1 MVHTPAKLASTPV
14 SRRTT
19 VIYVTALLLIA
30 GLSISS
36 HLLTSAIIQRQAAT
50 AGTVNMAGRQRML
63 AQRIFR
69 ISLQMA
75 DGSEDFVQARVELIH
90 AITQMERERE
100 NLLHGSVSPR
110 ILAPSTPRL
119 QTIYFDQK
127 DSLEDLGNQFLD
139 RAKHLAATR
148 HEEVSLSNK
157 DLAAIGFLLQQKLL
171 PALEASVAAY
181 QADSEE
187 AIQRLKQTT
196 LLLLCLML
204 LLLLAEALFLYRPL
218 FHRLKVSYDA
228 LITAARTDP
237 LTGSLNRRAFLEEC
251 AKIFQ
256 RFRRTGSPIA
266 MLSMDLDHFKSIND
280 TWGHATGDR
289 VILEFVAATLSCLR
303 PHDRMGRLGGEEF
316 SILLPNTLP
325 ETAFALAESIRST
338 VASVPVTS
346 DTGEELHFSVSIGI
360 AASFP
365 GDGDIFA
372 VLARADRNLYAAK
385 EQGRNRVAVT

>member
-1 MVHTPAKLASTPV
+1 MATPPAKLASTPV

-19 VIYVTALLLIA
+19 VTYVTALLLIA
-30 GLSISS
+30 ALSISS
-36 HLLTSAIIQRQAAT
+36 HLLTNAIIQRQSAT

-75 DGSEDFVQARVELIH
+75 DGSEDFVQARVELIN
-90 AITQMERERE
+90 AITQMERERN

-110 ILAPSTPRL
+110 ILPPATSRL
-119 QTIYFDQK
+119 QTIYFDGQ
-127 DSLEDLGNQFLD
+127 DSLERLGDQFLD
-139 RAKHLAATR
+139 HAKHFAATR
-148 HEEVSLSNK
+148 HEGVSLGNQ
-157 DLAAIGFLLQQKLL
+157 DLNAIGLLLQQKLL
-171 PALEASVAAY
+171 PALEMAVTAY
-181 QADSEE
+181 QADSED
-187 AIQRLKQTT
+187 AIQRLNHTMV
-196 LLLLCLML
+196 LLLCFMML
-204 LLLLAEALFLYRPL
+204 LLLTEALFIYQPL

-266 MLSMDLDHFKSIND
+266 MLALDLDHFKSIND

-289 VILEFVAATLSCLR
+289 VILEFVGATLSCLR

-325 ETAFALAESIRST
+325 ETALELAESIRST
-338 VASVPVTS
+338 VASLPITAE
-346 DTGEELHFSVSIGI
+346 TGEELHFSVSIGI
-360 AASFP
+360 AASLP

-372 VLARADRNLYAAK
+372 VLARADRNLYIAK
-385 EQGRNRVAVT
+385 EQGRNRTAMA